1 MKKREFLGFQKCV
14 VRLPVS
20 GGMLVSA
27 ELLVKTDWVDISS
40 KLFNDRILFKIH
52 WTVFVIICLG
62 VQARAPGKYQRYLT
76 KGDFTKALF

>member
-27 ELLVKTDWVDISS
+27 ELLVKTDRVDIF
-40 KLFNDRILFKIH
+40 KVIFNERI
-52 WTVFVIICLG
+52 
-62 VQARAPGKYQRYLT
+62 
-76 KGDFTKALF
+76 